1 LPDGAAVA
9 ADVLVTRP
17 EPGAAE
23 TARRVAALGWRPV
36 VAPALVLAPRPAV
49 AEAAPPAAAQAL
61 LLASRAAARAVSAS
75 VPQGLP
81 VLAVGEATAAEARAH
96 GFVNVTAAEGDA
108 AALAAL
114 AAARLDPAAGP
125 LLLAVGAGYGAELAS
140 ALRNRGF
147 RVLRRVVYSARPA
160 AALPEPARAALV
172 SGTVIAALFFSPRS
186 AGCAISLLR
195 AAGLAGT
202 LARAEAL
209 AISPRVAA
217 VLAAASP
224 EPRWRGLRV
233 AARPDQDSLL
243 RLLGPG
249 PGAKD

>member
-1 LPDGAAVA
+1 LLEPAG
-9 ADVLVTRP
+9 VLVTRP

-23 TARRVAALGWRPV
+23 TARRVAALGWEPV
-36 VAPALVLAPRPAV
+36 LAPALVLAPRRRATEPPL
-49 AEAAPPAAAQAL
+49 PPAAAQAL
-61 LLASRAAARAVSAS
+61 LLTSRAAARAVPP
-75 VPQGLP
+75 VRPCTP
-81 VLAVGEATAAEARAH
+81 VLAVGGATAAEARSH
-96 GFVNVTAAEGDA
+96 GFVNVTAADGDA

-114 AAARLDPAAGP
+114 CAARLDPAAGP
-125 LLLAVGAGYGAELAS
+125 LLLAVGEGYGAELAT
-140 ALRNRGF
+140 ALRGRGF
-147 RVLRRVVYSARPA
+147 RVSRRVVYSAEPA
-160 AALPEPARAALV
+160 AALPEPARAALASEEV
-172 SGTVIAALFFSPRS
+172 VAALFFSPRS

-209 AISPRVAA
+209 AISPRVAS
-217 VLAAASP
+217 VLEAAP

-249 PGAKD
+249 PGTKN